1 MPLGVNPLKS
11 SRFYQHADVFCH
23 VPHLSCPVDKD
34 VLYEFTGLA
43 VPFRYDCN
51 LCGSIFGIPCR
62 HNNGDGAMIDHA
74 QAWSAHDYYSAAPSR
89 RHACN
94 LHAANLLSKF
104 EYSSPSLPLID
115 EEYEEQAMLLT
126 AILKVARCSR
136 SNTKYELAIFE
147 AGARWGTWGFRGLAL
162 ARLISPLMRARA
174 VFWEPDPRH
183 RGGLKKVAAINGFET
198 SYQLFPDVFRTST
211 LLSASSDVKVIH
223 YLDLDIQGGEAN
235 LCQDRTFLDIVTAK
249 VMVLK
254 IGTHSPAIH
263 TTLAKCLPKLLP
275 TFNLTKAERFGQDR
289 FNIKLHLYKRQDF
302 FTIRTQGLF
311 EQGAF
316 GPIINCDGTLVLENT
331 RLFTKGC

>member
-1 MPLGVNPLKS
+1 MALRRAIS
-11 SRFYQHADVFCH
+11 FSR
-23 VPHLSCPVDKD
+23 
-34 VLYEFTGLA
+34 
-43 VPFRYDCN
+43 
-51 LCGSIFGIPCR
+51 
-62 HNNGDGAMIDHA
+62 
-74 QAWSAHDYYSAAPSR
+74 
-89 RHACN
+89 
-94 LHAANLLSKF
+94 
-104 EYSSPSLPLID
+104 
-115 EEYEEQAMLLT
+115 
-126 AILKVARCSR
+126 
-136 SNTKYELAIFE
+136 
-147 AGARWGTWGFRGLAL
+147 
-162 ARLISPLMRARA
+162 
-174 VFWEPDPRH
+174 
-183 RGGLKKVAAINGFET
+183 
-198 SYQLFPDVFRTST
+198 ST

-316 GPIINCDGTLVLENT
+316 GPIINCDGTIVLENT